1 MLAESLTVFN
11 MVSDVLA
18 FPSKS
23 VQTLVL
29 SQHHLTEKTLGR
41 KKEDILKIVSDV
53 GGLHAQSLESPYF
66 SLWNRMTRFEWGW
79 LDELL
84 RQKMLVA
91 AHLMRVTM
99 HIVPTREFPMY
110 FRATRDAIRKFLKNR
125 AVPWPPEI
133 TKTHRAV
140 LNFIEERGETT
151 SLEIRRFLESKGL
164 PTQNLHRIIHY
175 ELAGIGAILK
185 SERTKRVPT
194 QWRWSMAETLIDK
207 SLLESVT
214 EEDAKEWL
222 VRKYLKAFGPSSIE
236 DIISYTW
243 HTKTETRRIL
253 ETLTA
258 KKEVVNIKTYDA
270 GKLWI
275 LTEDQG
281 KFEQLEKENSA
292 QEKPIRIRV
301 LPEFDPLTIGLR
313 RRWKDLI
320 SVPPVRR
327 GLRPHP
333 APGVIL
339 INGRFLGKYVV
350 WPDLS
355 LFFDAKDGERR
366 MIRAI
371 LNQFEE
377 MARLRGMN
385 TLCLG
390 KINRKEMTSEELKP
404 ISDYLGG
411 HGYFV
416 CEKGLCKQL
425 LYESR
430 DA

>member
-140 LNFIEERGETT
+140 LNFIEEKGETT
-151 SLEIRRFLESKGL
+151 SLEIRRFLESQGL

-175 ELAGIGAILK
+175 ELGL
-185 SERTKRVPT
+185 
-194 QWRWSMAETLIDK
+194 
-207 SLLESVT
+207 
-214 EEDAKEWL
+214 
-222 VRKYLKAFGPSSIE
+222 
-236 DIISYTW
+236 
-243 HTKTETRRIL
+243 
-253 ETLTA
+253 
-258 KKEVVNIKTYDA
+258 
-270 GKLWI
+270 
-275 LTEDQG
+275 
-281 KFEQLEKENSA
+281 NS
-292 QEKPIRIRV
+292 
-301 LPEFDPLTIGLR
+301 
-313 RRWKDLI
+313 
-320 SVPPVRR
+320 
-327 GLRPHP
+327 
-333 APGVIL
+333 
-339 INGRFLGKYVV
+339 
-350 WPDLS
+350 
-355 LFFDAKDGERR
+355 
-366 MIRAI
+366 
-371 LNQFEE
+371 
-377 MARLRGMN
+377 
-385 TLCLG
+385 
-390 KINRKEMTSEELKP
+390 
-404 ISDYLGG
+404 
-411 HGYFV
+411 
-416 CEKGLCKQL
+416 
-425 LYESR
+425 
-430 DA
+430 